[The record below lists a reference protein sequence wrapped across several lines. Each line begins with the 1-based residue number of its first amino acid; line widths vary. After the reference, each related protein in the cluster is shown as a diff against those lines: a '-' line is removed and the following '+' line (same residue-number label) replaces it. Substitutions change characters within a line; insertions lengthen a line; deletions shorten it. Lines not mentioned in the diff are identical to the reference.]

1 MGLAMSREFDPYE
14 KWLGVSR
21 EERPISCYAL
31 LGLEPF
37 ESDLDKIERSAK
49 IRIAALE
56 EKRKGPHGEHVDKV
70 VKRLRQAA
78 QLLLDPDQKAKYD
91 QKLLAAVAG
100 PRAPG
105 SEDDTTDLQDQTR
118 EVVVK
123 PPASKPAA
131 PPPARAKAPAAAPAA
146 APVAKAMPAK
156 AVPAK
161 AAPAKAVPAQG
172 APAGAIPARPVVPG
186 RPAQVAPSTP
196 SGFFRGLGGPGSW
209 IGGRGAGAAAAA
221 GSSVGPASSVGIGG
235 ISTAVVPKKKPAS
248 ILPLVGGGIGLVALA
263 IAAVWVVTSS
273 GSPKTVAD
281 AAPKAAKGEANTK
294 SPAAAEPLDDPLASP
309 AAKRNARTA
318 ASTPAGTSSGAAPA
332 GSQGADSARA
342 TASASGNPTAEPAA
356 PAEPDDVEW
365 AVKADPATADVKPL
379 TADLVGPVNP
389 SGPVRTA
396 AVDALGQWC
405 AVVVDKTGEVQTWD
419 LSTAKSG
426 GFKPKSPVEQLGW
439 LAGGKLLLWTEKGQ
453 LLTVDPNTGEV
464 QKEWNVPLQVPG
476 AEAMPERG
484 IAVSPG
490 GKFFAI
496 YRNGIRFYDAE
507 DGRLAGVWPVPEG
520 HTVAAM
526 GFEPD
531 GKKLM
536 FIGQQLVGERIYR
549 KVELDLATGKTNW
562 EGASHFHGDLVG
574 EGLSGLLYLRPGP
587 YTSFLAVGNR
597 FLLRADDGRI
607 AGMSTRSVPQW
618 LIPLDG
624 GEVLWGNAAGT
635 QVSRWNL
642 DKITSACRSFD
653 RSGSTRQVSPN
664 QPIKVQATVAA
675 APVSTPSKLEGA
687 IAKAIDARLD
697 AEGMKQAD
705 SAEAT
710 LSVSVT
716 ERGGPQTR
724 KVQVWTPGGG
734 MIERQLA
741 KPIATISA
749 VIDFGIVSSE
759 GKPLHKSRRNLLP
772 TEVVL
777 TPAQFAA
784 GTADAYLE
792 AYLSAVSEAISGAN
806 LPYFAADDITAVRF
820 LPEELTLSKKA
831 AEEDEAK

>member
-118 EVVVK
+118 EVVVAK
-123 PPASKPAA
+123 PPAANFPAA
-131 PPPARAKAPAAAPAA
+131 PPAKAKAGPPAA
-146 APVAKAMPAK
+146 APVAKAVPAK

-161 AAPAKAVPAQG
+161 AIPAQA
-172 APAGAIPARPVVPG
+172 APAGAVPARPVVPG

-209 IGGRGAGAAAAA
+209 IGGRGAGAAAA

-235 ISTAVVPKKKPAS
+235 ISTTVAPRKKPAS
-248 ILPLVGGGIGLVALA
+248 VMPLVGGGIGLVALA
-263 IAAVWVVTSS
+263 IAAAWVVTSS

-281 AAPKAAKGEANTK
+281 AAPKAAKGEGNQKAAT
-294 SPAAAEPLDDPLASP
+294 PAAAEPLDDPLASP
-309 AAKRNARTA
+309 AAKRNARAAAA
-318 ASTPAGTSSGAAPA
+318 ASAPAASAEAPA
-332 GSQGADSARA
+332 GADAARTLGAPGANA
-342 TASASGNPTAEPAA
+342 VTEPAA

-365 AVKADPATADVKPL
+365 AVKADPATGDVKPL
-379 TADLVGPVNP
+379 TSDLVAPARP

-396 AVDALGQWC
+396 AVDFAGQWL

-439 LAGGKLLLWTEKGQ
+439 LPGGKLLLWTEKGQ
-453 LLTVDPNTGEV
+453 LLTVDPNSGEV

-490 GKFFAI
+490 GRFFAI

-520 HTVAAM
+520 CTVAAM

-531 GKKLM
+531 GKKLL

-549 KVELDLATGKTNW
+549 KCELDLATGKTNW
-562 EGASHFHGDLVG
+562 EAASHFHGDLVG
-574 EGLSGLLYLRPGP
+574 EGVNGLLYLRPGS

-597 FLLRADDGRI
+597 FLLRADDGRV
-607 AGMSTRSVPQW
+607 AGLSSRSVPEW

-635 QVSRWNL
+635 QVSSWNL
-642 DKITSACRSFD
+642 DKITAACRSFD

-664 QPIKVQATVAA
+664 QPIKVQTSVAA
-675 APVSTPSKLEGA
+675 APVSTPSKLEA
-687 IAKAIDARLD
+687 AVSKAVDARLD
-697 AEGMKQAD
+697 AEGMKRAD

-710 LSVSVT
+710 LSFTVT

-734 MIERQLA
+734 KVERQLA

-749 VIDFGIVSSE
+749 SIDFSIISAE

-777 TPAQFAA
+777 TPAQFEA
-784 GTADAYLE
+784 GTSDAYLE

-831 AEEDEAK
+831 AEEEEAK